1 MVLEHATAAD
11 YPEIIKL
18 VNAAYRGV
26 DDTVRSWNLET
37 GILEGTRTDDSL
49 LREEA
54 SAPGAHL
61 LIHRDPD
68 DGSILGTV
76 LLVPAEDGSWYL
88 GMLTVRPALQ
98 NRQLGRTL
106 LAAAEDFAKASG
118 ALAIRM
124 GVLNVR
130 EALIAW
136 YERRGYA
143 RNGKTEAFP
152 YGDGRFG
159 KPLRDDLEF
168 VMLEKRLQVGPL
180 RLRL

>member
-1 MVLEHATAAD
+1 MLLEHAAEAD

-26 DDTVRSWNLET
+26 DDAVRSWNLET
-37 GILEGTRTDDSL
+37 GILEGTRTNESL
-49 LREEA
+49 LREES

-61 LIHRDPD
+61 LVYRDPE

-76 LLVPAEDGSWYL
+76 LLVPEKKDYWYL

-98 NRQLGRTL
+98 NAQLGRRL
-106 LAAAEDFAKASG
+106 LVAAEDFAKARG
-118 ALAIRM
+118 ARAIRM

-130 EALIAW
+130 DTLIAW

-143 RNGKTEAFP
+143 RTGAAEPFP
-152 YGDGRFG
+152 YGDNRFG
-159 KPLRDDLEF
+159 KPLRNDLEF
-168 VMLEKRLQVGPL
+168 TILEKNL
-180 RLRL
+180 

>member
-1 MVLEHATAAD
+1 MLLEYATEAD
-11 YPEIIKL
+11 YTEIIKL

-37 GILEGTRTDDSL
+37 GILEGTRTDESL
-49 LREEA
+49 LRDES
-54 SAPGAHL
+54 SAPGSHL
-61 LIHRDPD
+61 LVHRDSE

-76 LLVPAEDGSWYL
+76 LLVPERHDCWYL

-106 LAAAEDFAKASG
+106 LSASEDFAKARG
-118 ALAIRM
+118 ALFIRM

-130 EALIAW
+130 DTLIAW
-136 YERRGYA
+136 YERRGYTRTGA
-143 RNGKTEAFP
+143 TEPFP
-152 YGDGRFG
+152 YGDNRFG

-168 VMLEKRLQVGPL
+168 VILEKQL
-180 RLRL
+180 